1 VGPLHRSALSAP
13 ARLVLWSRS
22 PEIPRDGGGYDV
34 VFAES
39 KVSLHVLARLHE
51 LRLQKT
57 FIHGLELIGI
67 LAPYFCSELQ
77 AVFRDAFVIHFGDN
91 TAANGAE

>member
-1 VGPLHRSALSAP
+1 
-13 ARLVLWSRS
+13 LWSRS

-57 FIHGLELIGI
+57 FTNGLGLIGI
-67 LAPYFCSELQ
+67 LAPYFHPELQ